1 VDVNQIKIVTE
12 IEFNEI
18 WQHLRTA
25 IAHLSTEVVME
36 TADVIVIGSGQGG
49 VPLAADFAKA
59 EKNVVLFERDALGGS
74 CINYG
79 CTPSK
84 AFLAAAHAAGRARLA
99 AKLGIHAQVEVD
111 FPAVMERTRS
121 IRSQFNQGTKRRLDS
136 SGVRVVCAEAAF
148 TGERTVSGGGV
159 TVQAPIVVI
168 NTGTSSTIPDIPGLA
183 ETPYLTNRNFFDLQQ
198 MPSRLLVVGGGYIAL
213 ELGQGMARLGSQTKL
228 IVRSDRLLAQEE
240 SDVSAVLLDAFKQDG
255 IGLHLNTMVKEV
267 AYTNGVFTLTLD
279 NGEVI
284 DGEALLIATGRK
296 PNTGALN
303 SAVTGVELDAQGFIK
318 IDDQFQTTCPGIY
331 AIGDVAKQ
339 PAFTHVS
346 WEDYRRLKAILC
358 CEQRTRND
366 RVLGYAVYTDPQ
378 VGRVGMTLE
387 QAQEQSIA
395 AREVT
400 LPMAHIARSIEWGHD
415 LGFYRMVIDT
425 QTNLIL
431 GATLVGYEAAE
442 LVHVFLSLMEAKA
455 TWQLLE
461 QSVHI
466 HPTYG
471 EALPSLARLLI
482 GEDMPTCPNM

>member
-1 VDVNQIKIVTE
+1 
-12 IEFNEI
+12 
-18 WQHLRTA
+18 
-25 IAHLSTEVVME
+25 ME
-36 TADVIVIGSGQGG
+36 TADIIVIGSGQGG

-59 EKNVVLFERDALGGS
+59 GKNVVLFERDALGGS

-84 AFLAAAHAAGRARLA
+84 AFLAAAHAAGRARQA
-99 AKLGIHAQVEVD
+99 AKLGIHAQIEVD
-111 FPAVMERTRS
+111 FSAVMERVRS

-136 SGVRVVCAEAAF
+136 PGVQVVCAEAAF

-159 TVQAPIVVI
+159 TVQAPIIVI
-168 NTGTSSTIPDIPGLA
+168 NTGTSSSIPDIPGLA
-183 ETPYLTNRNFFDLQQ
+183 GTPYLTNRNFFDLQQ
-198 MPSRLLVVGGGYIAL
+198 IPPRLLVIGGGYIAL
-213 ELGQGMARLGSQTKL
+213 ELGQGMARLGSQTEL
-228 IVRSDRLLAQEE
+228 IVRGNRLLAQEE
-240 SDVSAVLLDAFKQDG
+240 PDVSTVLSNAFKQDG
-255 IGLHLNTMVKEV
+255 IGLHFNVTVKQA
-267 AYTNGVFTLTLD
+267 AYTNGVFTLTLN
-279 NGEVI
+279 NGEVL
-284 DGEALLIATGRK
+284 DGEALLIAIGRT
-296 PNTGALN
+296 PNTKSLN

-358 CEQRTRND
+358 GEDRTRSD
-366 RVLGYAVYTDPQ
+366 RVLGYAVYTEPQ

-387 QAQEQSIA
+387 QAQKQGIDA
-395 AREVT
+395 CEVT
-400 LPMAHIARSIEWGHD
+400 LPMGHIARSIEWGHD
-415 LGFYRMVIDT
+415 LGFYRMVINT

-431 GATLVGYEAAE
+431 GATLMGYEAAE

-455 TWQLLE
+455 PWQVLE

-482 GEDMPTCPNM
+482 GEGMPTCPNM